1 MFDTNAMNIRQAK
14 LAYDWQT
21 AFGSNKKYPTMPVGN
36 AVAVSKALLG
46 KYASY
51 FASCA

>member
-1 MFDTNAMNIRQAK
+1 MNMRQAK

-21 AFGSNKKYPTMPVGN
+21 SFGNDSKYPTMPVGN
-36 AVAVSKALLG
+36 AVAVSKSLLD

-51 FASCA
+51 FASCT